1 MLGHELE
8 EAIII
13 ENDSEFLF
21 DYDHLELNLCSIAVE
36 RYLSLS
42 KIALERSRQ
51 DFEFRRETIWGIYLI
66 DYCKLNVLMETKG
79 GKKSSSSSSSK
90 SFFYEAP
97 LGYSIEDVRPNG
109 GIKKFRSAA
118 YSNCARKPS

>member
-51 DFEFRRETIWGIYLI
+51 DFEFRRYDVNVAFEIYLSPKI
-66 DYCKLNVLMETKG
+66 LIIFVMDEEWR
-79 GKKSSSSSSSK
+79 K
-90 SFFYEAP
+90 SFF
-97 LGYSIEDVRPNG
+97 
-109 GIKKFRSAA
+109 
-118 YSNCARKPS
+118 